1 MNTQT
6 EWEWVKIKDGE
17 WAAVASYRDHELP
30 EYNTNPIIRTLPPI
44 LKREKFVELVARLPS
59 FSVSERELD
68 AEYRFH
74 CIERLSRYFEPLNK
88 TVDLQ
93 QVICMLIMQGYLKR
107 NPLQPEYALR
117 SGQIYQA
124 VLKGGGL
131 NLEEYVSVPTSASG
145 LTIIGPSG
153 IGKTT
158 NLLNIL
164 SLYPQ
169 VIVHPAHSVY
179 QIVWLKIDCP
189 HAGSLKGLCIDFFK
203 AVDQLLGTNYF
214 QKFGVKRNSED
225 YMLAQVA
232 QIAHTQHLGVLVI
245 DEMQNLTAARR
256 NSCELLNFLVKMDN
270 TIGVPVIRV
279 GTNEAFPILQ
289 GNFRNARRG
298 VGEGG
303 VIWERM
309 ENNREWKFFIEGMWE
324 FQWTKH
330 YAPLTEKISSAL
342 YYESQGIIDIVIK
355 LYKMVQWRAIA
366 LGIETITV
374 ELIHACADSGLH
386 LVKPMLDAIRSGDT
400 QWMIKYKDIAPID
413 TTLYRNSCLSSLEE
427 KDLEK
432 IRFLSRSKAIFG
444 DLSPKLRHLIIEL
457 VNLDIPP
464 GDAKNIAEKVVA
476 AHGED
481 VSDKILIKEAYK
493 LALLPEDIDIEVQVE
508 NHKVLTKK
516 QKTKLTPKYQENDI
530 RFLVEKAKNNQIPAY
545 DNLKK
550 LGIIKDPLQDFF
562 ISG

>member
-1 MNTQT
+1 MNIEN
-6 EWEWVKIKDGE
+6 EWSWVKIPNGE
-17 WAAVASYRDHELP
+17 WAAVAKYRDHLLP
-30 EYNTNPIIRTLPPI
+30 EYNTNPIIRSLPPI
-44 LKREKFVELVARLPS
+44 LSRDKFVEYVTRLPACKS
-59 FSVSERELD
+59 SEREL
-68 AEYRFH
+68 EPQYRFH
-74 CIERLSRYFEPLNK
+74 CIERLSRYFDPLNK

-93 QVICMLIMQGYLKR
+93 RVVCVLIMQGYLRR

-124 VLKGGGL
+124 VLSGGGF
-131 NLEEYVSVPTSASG
+131 NLEEYVDVPTSASG

-169 VIVHPAHSVY
+169 VIIHPAHSVY
-179 QIVWLKIDCP
+179 QIVWLKVDCP
-189 HAGSLKGLCIDFFK
+189 HAGSLKGLCIDFFR
-203 AVDQLLGTNYF
+203 AVDKLLGTNNF

-245 DEMQNLTAARR
+245 DEMQNLAAARR
-256 NSCELLNFLVKMDN
+256 NSDEMLNFLVKMDN
-270 TIGVPVIRV
+270 IIGVPVIRV

-303 VIWERM
+303 VIWDRM
-309 ENNREWKFFIEGMWE
+309 ENNREWNFFIEGMWE
-324 FQWTKH
+324 FQWTKQ
-330 YAPLTEKISSAL
+330 YIPLTTNISSAL

-366 LGIETITV
+366 LGTEVITV
-374 ELIHACADSGLH
+374 DLIHACATDGLH
-386 LVKPMLDAIRSGDT
+386 LVKPMLDAIRSGDEK
-400 QWMIKYKDIAPID
+400 WMMKYKDIAPLD
-413 TTLYRNSCLSSLEE
+413 VNLYRNKCLNSLEE
-427 KDLEK
+427 RDLEAVRRLARSSQK
-432 IRFLSRSKAIFG
+432 IGNISAT
-444 DLSPKLRHLIIEL
+444 LRYVIIEL
-457 VNLDIPP
+457 INLDVLPIT
-464 GDAKNIAEKVVA
+464 AKSCAEKIVA
-476 AHGED
+476 FHGED
-481 VSDKILIKEAYK
+481 ADKKILVKEAYK
-493 LALLPEDIDIEVQVE
+493 LALQCDNISTEPGEHREI
-508 NHKVLTKK
+508 KR
-516 QKTKLTPKYQENDI
+516 KLQPKYQENDI
-530 RFLVEKAKNNQIPAY
+530 RAIVENAKKNHIPAIEE
-545 DNLKK
+545 LKA